1 MEEAIESIERMVPVH
16 NQLCRPA
23 QDSHRLL
30 QLLQIF
36 YLLQMFA
43 DADAIFIASKS
54 ETSGVACGAAQVC
67 GTEQLDSKMGG
78 GWIV

>member
-1 MEEAIESIERMVPVH
+1 M
-16 NQLCRPA
+16 CRPA

-43 DADAIFIASKS
+43 DADAIFIAS
-54 ETSGVACGAAQVC
+54 
-67 GTEQLDSKMGG
+67 
-78 GWIV
+78 